1 MNMVAGSYTRSI
13 TTMLLMVGRP
23 ELGWAA
29 SVGENRL
36 CSELMGLVVMCLR
49 FWDRLSKI
57 VKLSLPL
64 GRRG

>member
-1 MNMVAGSYTRSI
+1 MNIVAGSYTRSV
-13 TTMLLMVGRP
+13 TTTLLMVGRP

-36 CSELMGLVVMCLR
+36 CSELMGLVAVCLR
-49 FWDRLSKI
+49 FWDRISKTI
-57 VKLSLPL
+57 KLSLPL